1 MARVIHG
8 LPPEARVAPRAN
20 IRRDTDTQR
29 RHIPWAE
36 SIAHALAHF
45 TSLKDEVQAR
55 AELESQLGPLRVALL
70 ASPYYTQR
78 LREAGLHPGDL
89 RTLEDLRHFPA
100 LERSVLA
107 RHWDQVPTPLS
118 PEDEGVVVRSSG
130 STGEPVKVVRDRLD
144 CLHMWAVL
152 RFWLERAGASLPPRP
167 RVVLLDA
174 LPGGLEYSVRLPIL
188 HGGALHRISVLR
200 DDARERLCRVRP
212 AVLFSDPEGLR
223 WLSEQRDLPHPA
235 LILTSAQH
243 LPHDTRQ
250 ALAHALPAPLL
261 NYYATTETGP
271 LAWECLQSPGRF
283 HVLAPDVW
291 LEPDTDE
298 VVVTRLRPSVLPL
311 LRYLPGDAGRTCR
324 EVCTCG
330 FHGWTLGQFGGR
342 GACLYRLPSGRAV
355 DAWAL
360 AWVFKHHA
368 LRAFRLTQVEPS
380 CFELELAGAVDSD
393 VAPLCER
400 LQSALRNLGWSQ
412 PPRLLVRFVSAQS
425 LTTGSKPLPFRNHVA
440 IPTPPLPHR

>member
-1 MARVIHG
+1 MARVTSG
-8 LPPEARVAPRAN
+8 LPSDARVAPRAN

-29 RHIPWAE
+29 PHVPWAE
-36 SIAHALAHF
+36 SIAQGLSRFAAL
-45 TSLKDEVQAR
+45 SDETAVR
-55 AELESQLGPLRVALL
+55 AELESRLSALRAALL
-70 ASPYYTQR
+70 ASPYYTRR
-78 LREAGLHPGDL
+78 LRDAGLHPGDL
-89 RTLEDLRHFPA
+89 RTLADLRHFPT
-100 LERSVLA
+100 LERGTLA
-107 RHWDQVPTPLS
+107 RHWDEVPTPLS
-118 PEDEGVVVRSSG
+118 REDESVVVRSSG

-152 RFWLERAGASLPPRP
+152 RFWLERAGATLPPRP

-188 HGGALHRISVLR
+188 RDGALHRISVLR

-223 WLSEQRDLPHPA
+223 WLSEQRDLPTPA
-235 LILTSAQH
+235 LLLTSAQY
-243 LPHDTRQ
+243 LPQDTRD
-250 ALAHALPAPLL
+250 ALARTVPAPLL

-271 LAWECLQSPGRF
+271 LAWECLGGPGRF

-291 LEPDTDE
+291 LEPGLDE

-311 LRYLPGDAGRTCR
+311 LRYLPGDAGTVDRDACA
-324 EVCTCG
+324 CG
-330 FHGWTLGQFGGR
+330 FHGWTLERFGGR
-342 GACLYRLPSGRAV
+342 GACHFTTPTGRMV

-368 LRAFRLTQVEPS
+368 LRAFRLTQMERS
-380 CFELELAGAVDSD
+380 RFELELAGAEDSE

-400 LQSALRNLGWSQ
+400 LVAALRNLGWSES
-412 PPRLLVRFVSAQS
+412 PRLDVRHVSAED
-425 LTTGSKPLPFRNHVA
+425 LATGSKPLPFRSRVSA
-440 IPTPPLPHR
+440 P

>member
-1 MARVIHG
+1 MTHG
-8 LPPEARVAPRAN
+8 LSPEARVAPRAN

-29 RHIPWAE
+29 RHIPWAQ
-36 SIAHALAHF
+36 SIAHALTRF
-45 TSLKDEVQAR
+45 TTLEDEAQAR
-55 AELESQLGPLRVALL
+55 AQLDSRLGPLREALL
-70 ASPYYTQR
+70 ASPYYSRR

-89 RTLEDLRHFPA
+89 QSLEDLRHFPA

-107 RHWDQVPTPLS
+107 RHWDQVPAPLS
-118 PEDEGVVVRSSG
+118 SDDEGVVVRSSG

-152 RFWLERAGASLPPRP
+152 RFWLERAGVTPPPRP

-212 AVLFSDPEGLR
+212 AILFSDPEGLR
-223 WLSEQRDLPHPA
+223 WLAEQREVPPPA
-235 LILTSAQH
+235 LVLTSAQH
-243 LPHDTRQ
+243 LPDDTRA
-250 ALAHALPAPLL
+250 ALARKLPVPLL

-291 LEPDTDE
+291 LEPDMDE

-311 LRYLPGDAGRTCR
+311 LRYLPGDRGRTCR

-330 FHGWTLGQFGGR
+330 FHGWTLGQFSGR
-342 GACLYRLPSGRAV
+342 GACHYTLPSGRTV

-380 CFELELAGAVDSD
+380 RFELELAGAVDTD

-400 LQSALRNLGWSQ
+400 LTSALRNLGWSK
-412 PPRLLVRFVSAQS
+412 PPQLLVRAVSEAS
-425 LTTGSKPLPFRNHVA
+425 LSSGSKPLPFRNHVA
-440 IPTPPLPHR
+440 ATTSPRSRTG